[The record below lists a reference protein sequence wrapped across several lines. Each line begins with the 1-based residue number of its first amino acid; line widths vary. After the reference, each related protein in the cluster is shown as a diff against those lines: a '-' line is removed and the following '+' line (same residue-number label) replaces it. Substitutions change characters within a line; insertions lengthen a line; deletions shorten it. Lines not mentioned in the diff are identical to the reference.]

1 MAHETGQFCEGHRGE
16 IPPVKTEQFTLDGI
30 RYHVVYEARGDFMR
44 TDGKGAVPGIGFLGV
59 VPA

>member
-1 MAHETGQFCEGHRGE
+1 
-16 IPPVKTEQFTLDGI
+16 VKTEQFTLDGI